1 MSWNSAEQQ
10 RGSYVWK
17 VRLRRAWD
25 FAWRSALTLIIPALI
40 VAGWFT
46 YQASKYNLDE
56 VSEMPARTLLLD
68 RESREIG
75 TIHGTNRRLVIAEKL
90 TPFFKNA
97 LFAREDVRFR
107 SHGGVDPRGLARATF
122 RNIVDF
128 DFTQGASTLTMQLA
142 RNTYDLREKKSLSR
156 KFLEIALTYRI
167 EKNFTKDEILTHYL
181 NRIYFGAGCHGLEEA
196 SLTYFGKEAS
206 QLNRSQSA
214 MLAGIIRA
222 PHACSP
228 FRNLEGAL
236 RQRDEVLARM
246 VSLEQIGG
254 DTATKVKAEPLE
266 LRDPDEERPS
276 SSHAERA
283 LRRPLEMV
291 LDQSQI
297 TEGGL
302 RVTSSLDRDLQKSL
316 ETELNSLPLPRGS
329 EVAGIAIDPRNG
341 DILAIV
347 GCLGNQPSGFNR
359 ALDMRRD
366 LGSEMVEPLI
376 ATAALERGHVP
387 VNGKPISTGRQLG
400 DTETIR
406 LLKRYG
412 LEGQFGKGDDLY
424 RGNLTVSPLE
434 LATSYATI
442 LQGGQ
447 RPAPCFVRGV
457 EMGGSSLF
465 HRPPAFFPAFSP
477 DSANSSL
484 PGVITGYSISKSDYW
499 TAHLRE
505 DRVIILWI
513 GYDQPKKLTL
523 TEELTNLLKSLTF

>member
-68 RESREIG
+68 REGREIG

-266 LRDPDEERPS
+266 LRDPDE
-276 SSHAERA
+276 
-283 LRRPLEMV
+283 
-291 LDQSQI
+291 
-297 TEGGL
+297 
-302 RVTSSLDRDLQKSL
+302 
-316 ETELNSLPLPRGS
+316 
-329 EVAGIAIDPRNG
+329 
-341 DILAIV
+341 
-347 GCLGNQPSGFNR
+347 
-359 ALDMRRD
+359 
-366 LGSEMVEPLI
+366 
-376 ATAALERGHVP
+376 
-387 VNGKPISTGRQLG
+387 
-400 DTETIR
+400 
-406 LLKRYG
+406 
-412 LEGQFGKGDDLY
+412 
-424 RGNLTVSPLE
+424 
-434 LATSYATI
+434 
-442 LQGGQ
+442 
-447 RPAPCFVRGV
+447 
-457 EMGGSSLF
+457 
-465 HRPPAFFPAFSP
+465 
-477 DSANSSL
+477 
-484 PGVITGYSISKSDYW
+484 
-499 TAHLRE
+499 
-505 DRVIILWI
+505 
-513 GYDQPKKLTL
+513 
-523 TEELTNLLKSLTF
+523 

>member
-1 MSWNSAEQQ
+1 MEKFGLISRRNNVTYSQLIKWNKISDP
-10 RGSYVWK
+10 S
-17 VRLRRAWD
+17 
-25 FAWRSALTLIIPALI
+25 LISIGQELI
-40 VAGWFT
+40 VSETAAT
-46 YQASKYNLDE
+46 KPVATATPAPSSK
-56 VSEMPARTLLLD
+56 PAPKSFSYTI
-68 RESREIG
+68 SRG
-75 TIHGTNRRLVIAEKL
+75 DTFYGIARKNGISLGKL
-90 TPFFKNA
+90 TA
-97 LFAREDVRFR
+97 LNP
-107 SHGGVDPRGLARATF
+107 GVDPSR
-122 RNIVDF
+122 IVSG
-128 DFTQGASTLTMQLA
+128 QKLKVSGSPAPAVRLASTPT
-142 RNTYDLREKKSLSR
+142 KKATAKPAPIKSSTT
-156 KFLEIALTYRI
+156 ALTRI

-465 HRPPAFFPAFSP
+465 H
-477 DSANSSL
+477 
-484 PGVITGYSISKSDYW
+484 
-499 TAHLRE
+499 
-505 DRVIILWI
+505 
-513 GYDQPKKLTL
+513 
-523 TEELTNLLKSLTF
+523 